1 MSHSPSPSN
10 DSTTPIGEATT
21 NQTVRAQANQ
31 NEQVQQTAT
40 PVQNANGTENAT
52 MLTEEDVMNAKLT
65 SVVWKDFKRIR
76 VDGMLKAKCNYCNK
90 LLGGGSNHD
99 SDQRYCAYRF
109 IYVPA
114 PHTSERLASVLVEC
128 MLAWNVDNK
137 VSTVTLDNCST
148 NDAMLKKVRTSETKM
163 KLRVVL

>member
-90 LLGGGSNHD
+90 LLGGGSNHGT
-99 SDQRYCAYRF
+99 SHLRT
-109 IYVPA
+109 
-114 PHTSERLASVLVEC
+114 HTSSGFQKRIQDRSQ
-128 MLAWNVDNK
+128 
-137 VSTVTLDNCST
+137 
-148 NDAMLKKVRTSETKM
+148 KKFGSSHYDKREKGYGCYVI
-163 KLRVVL
+163 